1 LIHFYKRLIQL
12 YCKMATAKSKLA
24 EGMQKLFQDN
34 NNGDARNNGDTDFVI
49 KSEDGQSFNVHS
61 WVLKLRRTD
70 FLNAMLTSDF
80 KERMEGAITIPA
92 EEETVELFVKFLYGF
107 ELDEN
112 ISLFTWKELVQICG
126 VYDRSIHDAA
136 AEIMMKH
143 LKKWTVFDILDF
155 CKQNG
160 ATKAV
165 DVCRTFIAMNFD
177 PEILIRDGHFDDHP
191 ETAVKILK
199 INSKKDE
206 SDVKTEVLDPD
217 VVVEGTDDGP
227 GPSGSGQRSASPRP
241 GPSRPRRMRR
251 SPSPRAGP
259 SRTRRRS
266 HRSRSPPRRRY
277 SSSDEG
283 LYIGRG
289 QGYVKDLFK
298 WKEIKSRR

>member
-1 LIHFYKRLIQL
+1 
-12 YCKMATAKSKLA
+12 MATAKNKLA
-24 EGMQKLFQDN
+24 EGMQKLFQDS
-34 NNGDARNNGDTDFVI
+34 NNGDARNTGTDFVI
-49 KSEDGQSFNVHS
+49 KSEDGKSFNVHS

-70 FLNAMLTSDF
+70 FFDAMLTNDF
-80 KERMEGAITIPA
+80 KERMEGAVTIPA
-92 EEETVELFVKFLYGF
+92 DRYTVEHFVKYLYGF
-107 ELDEN
+107 ELDEED
-112 ISLFTWKELVQICG
+112 ISLLTWKELVQICG

-217 VVVEGTDDGP
+217 VVVEGADDGP

-241 GPSRPRRMRR
+241 GPSRPRRR

-259 SRTRRRS
+259 SRPRRRS
-266 HRSRSPPRRRY
+266 PSARSRYHRSRSPPRRRY

-283 LYIGRG
+283 LFIGRG
-289 QGYVKDLFK
+289 PGYVKDWFK
-298 WKEIKSRR
+298 WKEIRSRR